1 MSTILHIIDILN
13 KSIIYLLN
21 ILKIVNKFS
30 IIKTKY
36 KIDSSRILLHREDSI
51 SQVLKTSKPHLYL
64 RMIIINNFLSLY
76 IHLIVFNFK
85 DYYPNFILIF

>member
-51 SQVLKTSKPHLYL
+51 SQVLNP
-64 RMIIINNFLSLY
+64 
-76 IHLIVFNFK
+76 
-85 DYYPNFILIF
+85 